1 MKIINLHRISSI
13 LLLFSIVLFS
23 CQKKADKNP
32 GQTEIDRDS
41 NALIGKQVLVTTN
54 IKGKV
59 LDGYWLYLPK
69 GHSSSKKWPVIMF
82 LAGGGSIGS
91 ELTPQNSWGPAKYI
105 QDESSDPLVK
115 SYVMDSFILVTPHMK
130 AGEFWE
136 RQWYDQHEALMDIIS
151 QLQIQFNSDPS
162 RVYVTGASRGGHGT
176 WGLAAKAKNKIA
188 AIVPI
193 AGDLHGVK
201 DFSVLVNIPI
211 WVIHNTGDQIVDYGS
226 SAMAVSE
233 IEKFGIKFLNTK
245 SLSLVEKDL
254 GNANIFTS
262 LQSEDHNAWDD
273 VYKNVNFYK
282 WLMQFRSE

>member
-1 MKIINLHRISSI
+1 M
-13 LLLFSIVLFS
+13 LFFS
-23 CQKKADKNP
+23 CQKRADKNP
-32 GQTEIDRDS
+32 GQTEIPRDS

-91 ELTPQNSWGPAKYI
+91 ELTLQNNWGPAKYI
-105 QDESSDPLVK
+105 HDESSDPLVK

-176 WGLAAKAKNKIA
+176 WGLAAKEKNKIA

-211 WVIHNTGDQIVDYGS
+211 WVIHNTGDQTVDYRS

-233 IEKFGIKFLNTK
+233 IERFGIKFLNTE
-245 SLSLVEKDL
+245 SLSLPEKDL

>member
-13 LLLFSIVLFS
+13 LILFSILLFS
-23 CQKKADKNP
+23 CQKRADKNP
-32 GQTEIDRDS
+32 GQTETDRDS
-41 NALIGKQVLVTTN
+41 NTLIGKQVLVTTN

-91 ELTPQNSWGPAKYI
+91 ELTPQNNWGPAKYI
-105 QDESSDPLVK
+105 QDESSDPLVR

-130 AGEFWE
+130 AGDFWE

-176 WGLAAKAKNKIA
+176 WGLAAKEKNKIA

-211 WVIHNTGDQIVDYGS
+211 WVIHNTGDQTVDFRS

-233 IEKFGIKFLNTK
+233 IEKFGIKFLNTE
-245 SLSLVEKDL
+245 SLSLHEKDL

-262 LQSEDHNAWDD
+262 LQSEEHNAWDD